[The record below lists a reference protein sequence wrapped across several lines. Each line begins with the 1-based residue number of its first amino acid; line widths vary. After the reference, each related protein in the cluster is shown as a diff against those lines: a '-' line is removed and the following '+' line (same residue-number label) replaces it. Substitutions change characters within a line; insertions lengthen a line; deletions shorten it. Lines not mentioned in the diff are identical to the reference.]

1 MLPAVPDQVR
11 PPSRTAQPGLARL
24 AASTS
29 ASAAVLGV
37 AVGVGEHSVILGVV
51 FAAVGA
57 GVRLAVAAWRRM
69 RSLPVEAID
78 PFALPEPWRGL
89 VKQAVDAGERFDH
102 AVEAWPDGPLRE
114 RLVSLEPAVD
124 AEVRGVWVAARQGAT
139 LSGGFPSGAKR
150 PTVEDLSAE
159 LEAVQLE
166 RSDLAA
172 GNEARRE
179 ELDRA
184 EQALASQVQAARRA
198 KSTSDAVESRLRL
211 LVARLDDAVTSVVAL
226 TAAPGGA
233 GDIEGAVATIEGLA
247 QEIAALQA
255 GFGEAAQL
263 PSARGP
269 ANSETPSLPPTP

>member
-1 MLPAVPDQVR
+1 M
-11 PPSRTAQPGLARL
+11 
-24 AASTS
+24 
-29 ASAAVLGV
+29 
-37 AVGVGEHSVILGVV
+37 GVGEHSVILGVV

-69 RSLPVEAID
+69 RSLPVERID

-89 VKQAVDAGERFDH
+89 VQQAVDAGKRFDL
-102 AVEAWPDGPLRE
+102 AVEAWPAGPLRD

-124 AEVRGVWVAARQGAT
+124 AQVRGVWVTARQGAT
-139 LSGGFPSGAKR
+139 ISGGFPPGMKHPA
-150 PTVEDLSAE
+150 VEDLSAE

-166 RSDLAA
+166 RSDLPASDR
-172 GNEARRE
+172 ARRE

-198 KSTSDAVESRLRL
+198 KSTSDAVEGRLRV

-233 GDIEGAVATIEGLA
+233 GDVEGAVGTVEGLA

-255 GFGEAAQL
+255 SFGEAAQL
-263 PSARGP
+263 PGP
-269 ANSETPSLPPTP
+269 AGPASSETRSLPPTP